1 MQLTSARLGEDAPA
15 HWVHTC
21 SCPPGYEGQFCE
33 RCSAGFTRS
42 SPADGAFSRC
52 RPCDCSGGSCDTV
65 TGDCYSADQ
74 TGREPSCPRGFYR
87 DPWLS
92 RTCSRCPCPEGVPC
106 SVEAGSATP
115 RCERCPSGTTGGR
128 LHHEFVSS
136 PSVGGAR
143 IRSNPL
149 LLSEVFPKIFKKK
162 KSSSFKKCRSCW
174 WGMSMN
180 FVGSCQEIIF

>member
-74 TGREPSCPRGFYR
+74 TSREPSCPRGFYR

-128 LHHEFVSS
+128 LHHEFVLSHYLR
-136 PSVGGAR
+136 PWVGNKSGL
-143 IRSNPL
+143 IHCFCLKS
-149 LLSEVFPKIFKKK
+149 FK
-162 KSSSFKKCRSCW
+162 KSSRRRSRHL
-174 WGMSMN
+174 SN
-180 FVGSCQEIIF
+180 SVGHVVGGCP